1 MAPAAPA
8 CSSCCHAA
16 AARPQRL
23 GGACEPACSKTW
35 TRSSLLAAILR
46 ADDAYVEEFLRTS
59 PQLADEVHD
68 VKPYTG
74 LSLYGPALGDPSAD
88 RYTCTP
94 LWLAVRRFV
103 DQAYGGLWASLAANA
118 EGAPRKASARRQAAA
133 AGAPSLVKQHAP
145 AYCGLDAASL
155 DRDLPR
161 LLRIV
166 ALLLAAGADP
176 ARPGPPVD
184 PDVGPCC
191 GRRVRMSPVE
201 LAYFYS
207 AHGPV
212 AATYCTERGFW
223 GAARDHP
230 RSFWAALAESEE
242 RRARLV
248 SVLLGGAGRPLSI
261 SVPRARVLTTCL
273 SVCNGFAGGSPLSGG
288 PLAGAIA
295 SGSPAL
301 VRATLA
307 AYASSYAAG
316 PADWSGP
323 VCTCGLACG
332 CGRRVPPLSQLLGVF
347 EASVH
352 LIPEHARG
360 PASRRALEAVEAA
373 LDAGIDPVLADP
385 NPAGAG
391 TGAYC
396 GPRAAA
402 ARSQG
407 SEIRLRGGRDG
418 GLSALDLACRLCDAY
433 GDARPLAALLA
444 RRPDLERRN
453 GYGCTPLQQAACWGS
468 CFEVVDALLAAGAS
482 LCAEA
487 GPVSPLHS
495 MDGAARTLPE
505 LALANAPRL
514 CLETP
519 LNGKTRDAV
528 RCVRGLCERLA
539 MEAGCGA
546 AVRRP
551 VLDFCLRRLRS
562 AAAASGAAG
571 DGVAIAA
578 LADDLA
584 RLWGPRA
591 VDVEPAGA
599 GAECGPLPGPS
610 GTCPEAPGACETC
623 RAQAREASE
632 QQREE
637 RKRALAQRR
646 RDSAERALR
655 AALASGDPDRVEPA
669 LAAARQAR
677 PPPAPGRAGPAALR
691 AADFGER
698 RRGPG
703 GGRPGRPRLPPAAPG
718 PRPAALRAVR
728 EAASQAP
735 LDPAADR
742 RFEAALRGAREAGA
756 KEAELEAAAAERA
769 RAAEALLPD
778 PDPARLARL
787 RARCALAAALRE
799 ARAAACPASLWAA
812 LAAARAAGADAELDT
827 AEAERALAGAL
838 EPLLSRGREARAGA
852 DRGALAAAVA
862 GLAPLSSVPAA
873 AAEAAACRRRL
884 LELARAALEA
894 GAEARG
900 DVEAA
905 CVAAGV
911 PLSAL
916 YPAKQPRGRPG
927 TPPGP
932 AGRRPPRRRP
942 RSRRRRRRPPR
953 GSSAPGPATSKC
965 APSSARAGA
974 LAERRGRADGAR
986 GAAGGGGEGGR
997 VRRASRGAG
1006 RGRGRAGAGGGG
1018 GVEAAALA
1026 AALAQLPPPGIRRFV
1041 LESSRALLVF
1051 PTPAE
1056 AAGALAAGA
1065 LAGLCEAFGLEAR
1078 AAAAQADAAAA
1089 AAAPPAPAPRAP
1101 RAPRSSRR
1109 APLNPAV
1116 PLSGPPDS
1124 APQVPFS
1131 SEAIAA
1137 ALRQHAAAAS
1147 AAARRP
1153 LNPAAPPFAP
1163 RGAGPNAGH
1172 GQPRVHACARPWH
1185 AHAACAAARAG
1196 LSAREASN

>member
-1 MAPAAPA
+1 MRPPRGRSAW
-8 CSSCCHAA
+8 
-16 AARPQRL
+16 AARVSR
-23 GGACEPACSKTW
+23 PARRHGRAP
-35 TRSSLLAAILR
+35 RSSPPSSGPTTR
-46 ADDAYVEEFLRTS
+46 TSRKFLRTS

-68 VKPYTG
+68 VKAVHGALALRPRARR
-74 LSLYGPALGDPSAD
+74 SLRGPLHLHAA
-88 RYTCTP
+88 

-191 GRRVRMSPVE
+191 GRRVRMSPSSSRTSTRRTGPSPRPT
-201 LAYFYS
+201 APS
-207 AHGPV
+207 AASGAPPATTPAASGP
-212 AATYCTERGFW
+212 RWPSRRSGGPGW
-223 GAARDHP
+223 SPSSWAAR
-230 RSFWAALAESEE
+230 
-242 RRARLV
+242 
-248 SVLLGGAGRPLSI
+248 GGPCPSLY
-261 SVPRARVLTTCL
+261 RARVLTT
-273 SVCNGFAGGSPLSGG
+273 SPLSGG

-519 LNGKTRDAV
+519 STAKPATRAP
-528 RCVRGLCERLA
+528 LCTRPA
-539 MEAGCGA
+539 S
-546 AVRRP
+546 P

-691 AADFGER
+691 AADFGSA
-698 RRGPG
+698 G
-703 GGRPGRPRLPPAAPG
+703 GGPVGDA
-718 PRPAALRAVR
+718 PAALASLRRLQVPPRRAARVR

-916 YPAKQPRGRPG
+916 YPAKQPRGRRAR
-927 TPPGP
+927 PP
-932 AGRRPPRRRP
+932 ARRRRPPRRR
-942 RSRRRRRRPPR
+942 R
-953 GSSAPGPATSKC
+953 GAAGAAAPAAREQRAGPATSK
-965 APSSARAGA
+965 
-974 LAERRGRADGAR
+974 RRWR
-986 GAAGGGGEGGR
+986 GGR
-997 VRRASRGAG
+997 VRRASRGAAGAGPG
-1006 RGRGRAGAGGGG
+1006 RGRRRRRSWRRRRWRAAGA
-1018 GVEAAALA
+1018 AAPA
-1026 AALAQLPPPGIRRFV
+1026 GIRRFV
-1041 LESSRALLVF
+1041 LESSSAPASPSDPRAVRPHPRLALRSQGAAGL
-1051 PTPAE
+1051 PDAGGG
-1056 AAGALAAGA
+1056 AGALAAGA